1 MRFRNDETKQV
12 KQRTKAEDREKK
24 EEKRREFIMK
34 CRRDV
39 EKMSQEEVLKAE
51 NRIEDMMNDWFDTY
65 IPLKYHLHTYQER
78 NIMKQHSLLTPEA
91 ELSVFNLYTGGEG
104 QTRQQMAGI
113 APRKQSE
120 AVKHV
125 DSGSEDE

>member
-39 EKMSQEEVLKAE
+39 EKMSKEELLEAE
-51 NRIEDMMNDWFDTY
+51 NRIEDMMNDWFDQGDQR
-65 IPLKYHLHTYQER
+65 LR
-78 NIMKQHSLLTPEA
+78 
-91 ELSVFNLYTGGEG
+91 
-104 QTRQQMAGI
+104 GI
-113 APRKQSE
+113 
-120 AVKHV
+120 
-125 DSGSEDE
+125 

>member
-1 MRFRNDETKQV
+1 
-12 KQRTKAEDREKK
+12 
-24 EEKRREFIMK
+24 MK

-39 EKMSQEEVLKAE
+39 EKMSKEELLEAE

-113 APRKQSE
+113 APRKESE